1 MSIKETILK
10 DERYTIYAIILLY
23 GIITTYL
30 AYTTPLIPGE
40 AKILY
45 TSSYTI
51 AHYISLI
58 SNSLID
64 GVFGLRV
71 GFVVI
76 SLIDIYLFYLL
87 IRDRFKKR
95 DDRVVTLIL
104 FISLPGMIASS
115 VLVSDS
121 PLAILFT
128 LLTILSLEKRR
139 YIFSTL
145 SMTALLLTHTAAF
158 SLYLA
163 LLIYALYNRDN
174 RLFVIALILFVF
186 SILIGH
192 YPISGKP
199 KGHFLELMG
208 IYAGVFSPLLFIYYF
223 YALYRSL
230 LESRIDI
237 LWYIAFTALVV
248 SLFLSIRQK
257 IHITDFSP
265 YLLIGIPIAVEVYL
279 RSLRVRMR
287 RFQLKYRVAMYIVV
301 AFLAI
306 SSLVLI
312 LNRPLY
318 YISGG
323 DKSLFITPVYRV
335 YERATTMVARG
346 ESCYHRSDFPSKYR
360 DVIKFYGLKAEC
372 R

>member
-1 MSIKETILK
+1 MSIKKSILK
-10 DERYTIYAIILLY
+10 DERYTLFTIILLY

-30 AYTTPLIPGE
+30 AYTTPLIPAE

-45 TSSYTI
+45 TSSSTI
-51 AHYISLI
+51 SHYLSLI
-58 SNSLID
+58 SHSLID

-71 GFVVI
+71 GFVI
-76 SLIDIYLFYLL
+76 LSLIDIYLFYIL
-87 IRDRFKKR
+87 ISDRFKNQY
-95 DDRVVTLIL
+95 DRVATLIL

-121 PLAILFT
+121 PLAIMFT
-128 LLTILSLEKRR
+128 LLTILSIKKEQYTL
-139 YIFSTL
+139 STL
-145 SMTALLLTHTAAF
+145 FMSALLLTHTAAF

-163 LLIYALYNRDN
+163 LLLYALQNRNN
-174 RLFVIALILFVF
+174 RLFVITLILFIF
-186 SILIGH
+186 SIIIGH

-230 LESRIDI
+230 LESRTDI
-237 LWYIAFTALVV
+237 LWYISSTALVV

-257 IHITDFSP
+257 VHITDFSP
-265 YLLIGIPIAVEVYL
+265 YLLIGIPIAVEVYI
-279 RSLRVRMR
+279 RSLRVRMK
-287 RFQLKYRVAMYIVV
+287 RFQLKYRVSMYIVV
-301 AFLAI
+301 TFLAI

-318 YISGG
+318 YISNGN
-323 DKSLFITPVYRV
+323 KALFITPVYKV
-335 YERATTMVARG
+335 YERATDMISMG
-346 ESCYHRSDFPSKYR
+346 KKCYHREDFPHKYK
-360 DVIKFYGLKAEC
+360 DVVKFYGLKGEC